1 MKRRM
6 PVPLVP
12 GERGGCVLDAE
23 LPPLSR
29 EELERILELTGA
41 GQCHAAVDGCSGDPC
56 CPTCSSSKS
65 PIGAT

>member
-1 MKRRM
+1 MKRRF

-12 GERGGCVLDAE
+12 GGCGGRVLDAE

-41 GQCHAAVDGCSGDPC
+41 AECPHASDGRGGDPC
-56 CPTCSSSKS
+56 CPTCSSAKS
-65 PIGAT
+65 PTEPG